1 MKHCPFRH
9 DLSVVKHISDEIAVM
24 YLGQIVEKAECKDLF
39 KYPSH
44 PYTQALLSAV
54 PIPSIDYHVDRI
66 VLEGDVPSPINPS
79 PGCRFAGRCR
89 FCKEKCRH
97 ETPELKDI
105 GNGHMVACHFVG
117 EF

>member
-1 MKHCPFRH
+1 
-9 DLSVVKHISDEIAVM
+9 M

-39 KYPSH
+39 KHPSH

-79 PGCRFAGRCR
+79 PGCRFAEGAVSAR
-89 FCKEKCRH
+89 KNAVTKH
-97 ETPELKDI
+97 P
-105 GNGHMVACHFVG
+105 N
-117 EF
+117 